1 MRTMRDLKQP
11 PTRRPG
17 ITAARKLQNFSNW
30 RSVRLLESDVADQL
44 RQRHWLWLHGLCIGS
59 LVLAVMWAASHFQM
73 RMGSDSLALRYLV
86 TLGVGYLVYL
96 LVLRSWAAA
105 LINRSSS
112 QVDFGGDIPSPGS
125 WLDLP
130 GEALRASNP
139 IRSGGGGDFGGGGA
153 SADFSGPADGGGAMG
168 DLASGALDVVAGA
181 DEGAVVVIPVVAIFL
196 IGCALVFGA
205 GSLLLLYFGWEA
217 LLTVAV
223 ELAFSYVSARTAV
236 RLVREGWLSAAVRL
250 TWKPLLGALFCAVL
264 LGAMIDYFIPAAHSL
279 PQAIKIIRAST

>member
-1 MRTMRDLKQP
+1 LRNL
-11 PTRRPG
+11 
-17 ITAARKLQNFSNW
+17 SNW
-30 RSVRLLESDVADQL
+30 RSVRLWESDVERQL
-44 RQRHWLWLHGLCIGS
+44 RQRHWLWLHGLCIGT
-59 LVLAVMWAASHFQM
+59 LVLAVMWAASHLQM

-112 QVDFGGDIPSPGS
+112 HIDFGGDIPSPGS
-125 WLDLP
+125 WPDVP
-130 GEALRASNP
+130 GEVLQDGNP
-139 IRSGGGGDFGGGGA
+139 VRSGGGGDFGGGGA
-153 SADFSGPADGGGAMG
+153 SGDYSGASSNGDGVVGE
-168 DLASGALDVVAGA
+168 LASGAMEAAAGA

-217 LLTVAV
+217 LLSVAV

-236 RLVREGWLSAAVRL
+236 RVVREGWLSAAVRL

-264 LGAMIDYFIPAAHSL
+264 LGATIDYFIPAAHSL
-279 PQAIKIIRAST
+279 PQAIKIIRASL